1 MKMTVDFKVGDTV
14 QLKEKKDGRYFK
26 GKVLK
31 IVGDE
36 LQVSQP
42 NNYYAQFPIKMW
54 IKVGDKDE

>member
-31 IVGDE
+31 IVGNE

-42 NNYYAQFPIKMW
+42 NGYYAQLPIKLW
-54 IKVGDKDE
+54 KKVSDNE

>member
-1 MKMTVDFKVGDTV
+1 MKTTFDFKVSDTV
-14 QLKEKKDGRYFK
+14 ELKEKQNGRLYH

-42 NNYYAQFPIKMW
+42 NGYYAQLPIKLW
-54 IKVGDKDE
+54 KKVNDNE

>member
-14 QLKEKKDGRYFK
+14 ELKEKQNGRLYH

-42 NNYYAQFPIKMW
+42 NPLSAS
-54 IKVGDKDE
+54 